1 MMVKGFK
8 ILMLTAMLCV
18 GLGTKAQQ
26 SQPVITDYIEQ
37 SSGGKV
43 TVVQDD
49 ALRERLKRKEVSS
62 EDAMPEEKAKVV
74 GYRVQVYSDNNQRT
88 GKSQAQS
95 RQQKILEQFP
105 DMKVYVIYTS
115 PTWRVRVGDFKLM
128 GEAEFVMHELKE
140 AFPAYARE
148 MMIVK
153 DNINV
158 PEK

>member
-1 MMVKGFK
+1 MIVKGLR
-8 ILMLTAMLCV
+8 ILMLTALVWV
-18 GLGTKAQQ
+18 GVGAKAQQ
-26 SQPVITDYIEQ
+26 LQEVITDHIEQ
-37 SSGGKV
+37 TSGGKV
-43 TVVQDD
+43 TVVQDK
-49 ALRERLKRKEVSS
+49 ALRERLKRKEAPS
-62 EDAMPEEKAKVV
+62 EDAMTEEKAKVV

-128 GEAEFVMHELKE
+128 GEAEYVMHELKE